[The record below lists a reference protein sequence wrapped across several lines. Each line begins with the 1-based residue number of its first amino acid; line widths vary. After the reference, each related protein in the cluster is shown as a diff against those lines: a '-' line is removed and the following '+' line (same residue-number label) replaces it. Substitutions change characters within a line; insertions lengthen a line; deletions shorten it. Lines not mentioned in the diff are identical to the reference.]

1 MEIPHFTISLFFF
14 IAIPRQKNPN
24 LMSYPNGTL
33 ERERGLTQN
42 SDIIQSVTKLKKKK
56 EVKYHLTD
64 RPSKSDLWWE
74 R

>member
-33 ERERGLTQN
+33 ERERPNPKFWYNTEG
-42 SDIIQSVTKLKKKK
+42 SKIEEKK
-56 EVKYHLTD
+56 EVK
-64 RPSKSDLWWE
+64 
-74 R
+74 